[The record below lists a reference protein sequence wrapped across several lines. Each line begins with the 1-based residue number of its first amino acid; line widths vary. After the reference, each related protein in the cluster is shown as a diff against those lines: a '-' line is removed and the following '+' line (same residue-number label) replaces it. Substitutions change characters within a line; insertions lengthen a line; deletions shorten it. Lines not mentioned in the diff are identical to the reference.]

1 MVCELLDFRC
11 WIVNEI
17 VGSTVLAVILA
28 AIIYFIV
35 AGRLRLG
42 FDTTIAFALPT
53 LLIFGIAFTGFSVI
67 YAFATIVVGFMLA
80 WIFDKIIK
88 NR

>member
-11 WIVNEI
+11 WIINEI

-28 AIIYFIV
+28 TIIYFIV
-35 AGRLRLG
+35 AGKLRLG
-42 FDTTIAFALPT
+42 FDTTIAFAFPT
-53 LLIFGIAFTGFSVI
+53 LLIFGIAFTGFSAI
-67 YAFATIVVGFMLA
+67 YAFATIVVGLMLA
-80 WIFDKIIK
+80 WIFNQIIQ